1 MDYGYNQ
8 LKKLLDYFENM
19 SVSEYI
25 NLYNSTPPT
34 KYRILVDDYEVNIEF
49 SKQSYKDDFSYLD
62 APINENKI
70 TYSGKKTLSL
80 NSLPEAA

>member
-8 LKKLLDYFENM
+8 LKKLLEYFENM

-62 APINENKI
+62 TPINENKI
-70 TYSGKKTLSL
+70 TYSGNKTLSL